1 MKKRTK
7 RIVKNLSPGT
17 IIYTGEHTSTEL
29 TIKILQRTHDETKE
43 IKLENENELMN
54 IINSGELTWI
64 DIIGLADTDFLSR
77 IGKITGIHKLSLE
90 DIADVK
96 QRPKIDFQN
105 GNILTV
111 MKHLNLDEEFIS
123 LEIEQVSIILGYKY
137 IITFSE
143 RKSNLYD
150 SVKTRFLSRY
160 GQLATAN
167 SGYLFYALIDA
178 IIDNYFNIIESAG
191 IIAESIEDE
200 LSSNPKQPTLMKI
213 QALRRTLITIL
224 RIFIPAREVV
234 HDLLKNKNDERFVE
248 IEPYLKDLYDH
259 ALHISEGVD
268 SLREFVTSMMD
279 FYLSTINNKLN
290 EVMKVLTVVG
300 AIFIPITFLAGVY
313 GMNFDYFPEIHFKYG
328 YLLFWIIVVC
338 SVIFSL
344 WIFRKNKWL

>member
-1 MKKRTK
+1 MKKRNK
-7 RIVKNLSPGT
+7 RIVRNLSPGT
-17 IIYTGEHTSTEL
+17 VIYTGEHTSTEL
-29 TIKILQRTHDETKE
+29 TINIFQRTKEVTKE
-43 IKLENENELMN
+43 IKLENENELLN
-54 IINSGELTWI
+54 IISSGDLTWI
-64 DIIGLADTDFLSR
+64 NIVGLADTDFLTR
-77 IGKITGIHKLSLE
+77 IGNITGIHKLSME

-105 GNILTV
+105 GNVITI
-111 MKHLNLDEEFIS
+111 MKNMNFNEELIS
-123 LEIEQVSIILGYKY
+123 LEIEQVSIIMGQKY

-143 RKSNLYD
+143 KPSNLYD

-160 GQLATAN
+160 GKLVTSGA
-167 SGYLFYALIDA
+167 GYLFYALIDA
-178 IIDNYFNIIESAG
+178 IIDNYFNIIESSG

-200 LSSNPKQPTLMKI
+200 LSGNPKQDTLMKI
-213 QALRRTLITIL
+213 QSLRRCLITIL

-234 HDLLKNKNDERFVE
+234 HDLLKNHNDSRFEE

-279 FYLSTINNKLN
+279 FYLSTISNKLN

-313 GMNFDYFPEIHFKYG
+313 GMNFKYMPELDFKFG
-328 YLLFWIIVVC
+328 YLLFWIVVIS
-338 SVIFSL
+338 SVVFSL
-344 WIFRKNKWL
+344 WIFRKNKWV